1 VLLIGRK
8 ATGEEIA
15 AAAEVRLAL
24 LAQHRAERPELA
36 RERPRVDEIRAAYA
50 TARDVLLDDRRRS
63 AYDRELAGGELV
75 QVPPSLDIELTFRTA
90 EELIARKQWPQALG
104 LLKKIIAQLPTEADY
119 HAALGWA
126 EWHAGGR
133 NPSAADTARASLNQ
147 ALAIN
152 PDHPAAHDYKG
163 QIDAALRNDD
173 AEALFH
179 LERAVELDP
188 RRADALAALSAL
200 LITRGELRRLE
211 RILKR
216 QLFRAR
222 GKDPVLEAKAWV
234 RLARLYAEHLD
245 DLGAATGALTTARRL
260 APRDSDVG
268 NLVRDLDGKSP
279 RISGP
284 IRTGWRAAL
293 GDPAAGAALVRTTV
307 ASGHNDA
314 AFLAASTM
322 VALGTA
328 DVAMAAAYE
337 AGRVRGIVL
346 PATRLSAAQW
356 AMLRHREDTL
366 ELGGLIELLAPAVH
380 RLAPMTLAAA
390 ELEPAMRLDA
400 DALPPVF
407 AQVLAACA
415 NLLGVPVPD
424 VYARAEL
431 GGQIH
436 VVACDPPVLVAGDDA
451 LLLPERPDLV
461 FRIVRALTFLWPGRA
476 VGASRPGRVLRA
488 VALAMFREASAADI
502 GRDEPLAPAATEAL
516 AALTPDARTQARAA
530 SLRLLARGSALNLSN
545 WARALTRTAD
555 RAGLLLCGDVPA
567 AFAGAR
573 DVGELDRDLLDFA
586 FAGSHVV
593 LRRELGLVG
602 PT

>member
-1 VLLIGRK
+1 
-8 ATGEEIA
+8 
-15 AAAEVRLAL
+15 
-24 LAQHRAERPELA
+24 
-36 RERPRVDEIRAAYA
+36 
-50 TARDVLLDDRRRS
+50 
-63 AYDRELAGGELV
+63 
-75 QVPPSLDIELTFRTA
+75 
-90 EELIARKQWPQALG
+90 
-104 LLKKIIAQLPTEADY
+104 
-119 HAALGWA
+119 
-126 EWHAGGR
+126 
-133 NPSAADTARASLNQ
+133 
-147 ALAIN
+147 
-152 PDHPAAHDYKG
+152 
-163 QIDAALRNDD
+163 
-173 AEALFH
+173 
-179 LERAVELDP
+179 
-188 RRADALAALSAL
+188 
-200 LITRGELRRLE
+200 
-211 RILKR
+211 
-216 QLFRAR
+216 
-222 GKDPVLEAKAWV
+222 
-234 RLARLYAEHLD
+234 
-245 DLGAATGALTTARRL
+245 
-260 APRDSDVG
+260 
-268 NLVRDLDGKSP
+268 
-279 RISGP
+279 
-284 IRTGWRAAL
+284 
-293 GDPAAGAALVRTTV
+293 
-307 ASGHNDA
+307 
-314 AFLAASTM
+314 
-322 VALGTA
+322 
-328 DVAMAAAYE
+328 
-337 AGRVRGIVL
+337 
-346 PATRLSAAQW
+346 
-356 AMLRHREDTL
+356 
-366 ELGGLIELLAPAVH
+366 
-380 RLAPMTLAAA
+380 MTLAAA

-400 DALPPVF
+400 EALPPVF